1 MPALRTFREA
11 YGRPGRHEFPLFRR
25 GLKSTLGQVYIG
37 TGIRGEWSGVPFP
50 HGGRRWSRL
59 SLCLPIPDIRSRY
72 NSLKG
77 EPLRAGLGRSAVLAS
92 AGLVGAGALVRT
104 GGVGAI
110 GRFGGAWAMPAQ
122 SQPAQSQPAQSQ
134 PAQSQQAQSQQAQ
147 SQQAQ
152 SLARQSSAAQSMP
165 VPWRV
170 VPPFVRVDILQTG
183 KHRRSTVASRRLP
196 CRSGRSTR

>member
-50 HGGRRWSRL
+50 HGGRRWSRI

-77 EPLRAGLGRSAVLAS
+77 ETLRGTICLIGPVVCVGLGR
-92 AGLVGAGALVRT
+92 AGRRGCVGAY
-104 GGVGAI
+104 GGGWCDRAVWRCLGHAGSI
-110 GRFGGAWAMPAQ
+110 PAG
-122 SQPAQSQPAQSQ
+122 SIPAGSIPAGSI
-134 PAQSQQAQSQQAQ
+134 PAG
-147 SQQAQ
+147 
-152 SLARQSSAAQSMP
+152 P
-165 VPWRV
+165 VPAGS
-170 VPPFVRVDILQTG
+170 VPAGSVPAGSVLGASIIGGSVHAG
-183 KHRRSTVASRRLP
+183 PVACCSAFRPR
-196 CRSGRSTR
+196 